1 MTDQAQVG
9 TQKPAITL
17 PQNDVQLLLSMVQ
30 LLIEEKATA
39 AAEKQAKLIIE
50 QARDSSNRKINEY
63 NEREARLK
71 QKMCTHQK
79 NLKSKHHVT
88 PAAIKIDYAVSYHV
102 YPDAEAAIRCL
113 ICGATWHKGDT
124 TERWMKQGVLVRNWT
139 KLGWIEA
146 LKMVKESSN
155 TPTQSE
161 FPVIH
166 QAYVPLPTSNE
177 ITDEELYK

>member
-1 MTDQAQVG
+1 MTDQAPAG
-9 TQKPAITL
+9 AQKPAITL

-30 LLIEEKATA
+30 LLIEEKAQA
-39 AAEKQAKLIIE
+39 AAEKQTKLILQ

-63 NEREARLK
+63 NEREDRLK
-71 QKMCTHQK
+71 QKLCTHQK

-102 YPDAEAAIRCL
+102 YPDAQATIRCL

-124 TERWMKQGVLVRNWT
+124 QEKWMKQGVLVRNWT
-139 KLGWIEA
+139 KLGWTEA

-166 QAYVPLPTSNE
+166 QAYIPATTQNE
-177 ITDEELYK
+177 ISDEDLYS